1 MKSRIA
7 FAFLLPSLLL
17 LGATPRLNAQQN
29 QTASKIYRHSYTT
42 AIGINLPR
50 NEEDYFVYTP
60 PGYDPQSPSKYPVLY
75 LLHGYEQSAGWW
87 QTNGDLQAIMD
98 ELIAQKKAR
107 PMIVVMPAGYGDY
120 KFFLGGLREWASK
133 NRVQENGQ
141 LFAEM
146 LGREI
151 IPRVES
157 EYKVSTKR
165 EDQAIAGLS
174 MGGREA
180 LQIALGNFK
189 KFAWVGCFSAAFP
202 TFPIPFRYRFI
213 LPDPA
218 VANFRLLWVGYG
230 ISDELTRKANAQL
243 VADLNQKGYEVTSVL
258 THGGH
263 SEVVWRDDIK
273 RFIPLLFQPK

>member
-17 LGATPRLNAQQN
+17 LGATPRLSAQQN

-107 PMIVVMPAGYGDY
+107 PMIVVMPAGYGNY
-120 KFFLGGLREWASK
+120 KFLLGGPIEWASK

-157 EYKVSTKR
+157 EYKASTKR

-202 TFPIPFRYRFI
+202 PPFRYQFI
-213 LPDPA
+213 LPDPQ
-218 VANFRLLWVGYG
+218 VANYRLLWVGWG
-230 ISDELTRKANAQL
+230 KSDWKVSHGNTEL
-243 VADLNQKGYEVTSVL
+243 VADLNQKGFQVTTMITKGS
-258 THGGH
+258 HD
-263 SEVVWRDDIK
+263 EDVWRDYLK
-273 RFIPLLFQPK
+273 RFLPLLFSPAN